1 MIEEL
6 IARVFALRDYT
17 HLKHWAER
25 NGEAH
30 RALAGFYDEI
40 LDMLDDYVEGYQ
52 GLFGLVGPVPVISI
66 RSGATNDEI
75 RQQREWIIANRDEL
89 SKGDPDLLNQLDGM
103 CKLYAHTLYM
113 LDFLE

>member
-1 MIEEL
+1 MIEEM
-6 IARVFALRDYT
+6 IGRIFALRDYT
-17 HLKHWAER
+17 HLRHWAER
-25 NGEAH
+25 NGEGH
-30 RALAGFYDEI
+30 RALGKFYDKS
-40 LDMLDDYVEGYQ
+40 LDLLDDYVETYQ
-52 GLFGLVGPVPVISI
+52 ALFGLIGPVPVISI
-66 RSGATNDEI
+66 RSGATHDEI